1 MWDYIL
7 VLLTGAAIPLITLW
21 FQNREKR
28 KYFELERKEKLK
40 LVAIEKRLEV
50 HQQALKHWLDL
61 YSVIHKPDNDEN
73 KMANLEAAR
82 LFWYS
87 NSLYLE
93 RQTRIKFQE
102 AIWIVSF
109 YGMWLEMFK
118 EMNLGKEKDEH
129 KKFFMSKW
137 DDFHKL
143 FEIIQKEV
151 ELEPIK
157 PLEDFTPEGESI
169 KKVIEKK

>member
-1 MWDYIL
+1 MWDY
-7 VLLTGAAIPLITLW
+7 LLAVFVGAAIPLITLW
-21 FQNREKR
+21 LQSKEKK

-40 LVAIEKRLEV
+40 LVAIDKRLET
-50 HQQALKHWLDL
+50 HQQAIKQWFDL
-61 YSVIHKPDNDEN
+61 YTVIHKPDNDEG
-73 KMANLEAAR
+73 KIAILEAAR

-109 YGMWLEMFK
+109 YGMWLEMYK
-118 EMNLGKEKDEH
+118 EMKLGKEKDEH

-143 FEIIQKEV
+143 FELIQKEV

-157 PLEDFTPEGESI
+157 PIEDFTPEGEPI
-169 KKVIEKK
+169 KKEIVKK